1 MNKKPND
8 TLPKAGRMIRSALE
22 KKGWTQSKLAQL
34 TAMPAPIINDY
45 ISGKRA
51 GINPKQVI
59 RIALPLGLDPYDLAR
74 AFVEHSIDVEM
85 SKLLDKIKVWSANDK
100 EEEE

>member
-1 MNKKPND
+1 MNKKPNE

-22 KKGWTQSKLAQL
+22 KKGWTQTKLAQI

-59 RIALPLGLDPYDLAR
+59 RLAIPLGLESHELAR
-74 AFVEHSIDVEM
+74 AFVDYAIDIEM
-85 SKLLDKIKVWSANDK
+85 SKLLDKIKAWSASDK
-100 EEEE
+100 EEEQ